1 MGSRITGQKKLLPV
15 VVVEERTFLTIE
27 RQKIPDAH
35 GFFKK
40 KSLIKFKDFQMLN
53 AMKINF

>member
-15 VVVEERTFLTIE
+15 VVVVEERTFLTIG

-40 KSLIKFKDFQMLN
+40 KSLIKFKDF
-53 AMKINF
+53 KC